1 MKHFIY
7 ISLLLLA
14 ACVSMSAAPAVA
26 DTAAAAVA
34 DTVAAAKK
42 ESQQAVSAQ
51 DYFSAGNKAYR
62 GCDYPRAIL
71 NYEKARKLAPLNEDI
86 RHNLEITRGK
96 TIDRMP
102 PEGEMFF
109 TRWYK
114 GTMMS
119 MTIDAWAYMSLAAL
133 VAALL
138 LYLVYLFVDSMMV
151 RRMAFYLSATLV
163 VVYVIATIMAWQ
175 RKHALTTH
183 DTAVIMA
190 EMVTVRSS
198 PTSKSPE
205 TCIIHEGTFV
215 RITDKEMSSG
225 KLKDGKGKGWLGIEL
240 SDGREGWIEANT
252 VEEI

>member
-1 MKHFIY
+1 MLIVTCF
-7 ISLLLLA
+7 S
-14 ACVSMSAAPAVA
+14 VNAAPATSDKAVVAASDTAVAVA
-26 DTAAAAVA
+26 DTIAAAQKAG
-34 DTVAAAKK
+34 
-42 ESQQAVSAQ
+42 QQLMSAQ
-51 DYFSAGNKAYR
+51 DYFTAGNKAYR
-62 GCDYPRAIL
+62 SCDYPRAIL
-71 NYEKARKLAPLNEDI
+71 NYEKARKLSPLNEDI
-86 RHNLEITRGK
+86 VHNLEITRNK

-109 TRWYK
+109 TRWYR
-114 GTMMS
+114 GMVMAF
-119 MTIDAWAYMSLAAL
+119 TIDTWAYMSLAAL

-138 LYLVYLFVDSMMV
+138 LYLVYLFVDSVML
-151 RRMAFYLSATLV
+151 RRMAFYVSASLV
-163 VVYVIATIMAWQ
+163 VLYVFATIMAWQ
-175 RKHALTTH
+175 RKSTLTNH
-183 DTAVIMA
+183 DTAVVMT

-225 KLKDGKGKGWLGIEL
+225 VLRDGKAKGWLGIEL